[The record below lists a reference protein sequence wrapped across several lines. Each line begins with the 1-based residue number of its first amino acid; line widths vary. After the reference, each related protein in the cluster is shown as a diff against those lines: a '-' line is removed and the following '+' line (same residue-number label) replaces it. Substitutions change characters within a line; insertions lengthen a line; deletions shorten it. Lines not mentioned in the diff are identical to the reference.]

1 MKLGLRWDGAPGG
14 VSWREVA
21 MGGLGECTMPESFKD

>member
-14 VSWREVA
+14 ASWREVP
-21 MGGLGECTMPESFKD
+21 MGALGGWTMPESFKD